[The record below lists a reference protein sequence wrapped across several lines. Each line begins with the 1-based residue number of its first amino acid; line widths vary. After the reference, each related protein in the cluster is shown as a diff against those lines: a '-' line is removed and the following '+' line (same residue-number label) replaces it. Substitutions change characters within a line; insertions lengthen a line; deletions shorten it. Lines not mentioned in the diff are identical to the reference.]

1 MVKAYFKSTLIAET
15 DHPVEV
21 EGNQY
26 FPTQD
31 VKMEYLKPSDLHTV
45 CPWKGTASYYHVAV
59 NDEADPNAA
68 WYYPEP
74 SAAAAMIRGHIAFW
88 KNVRVVKD

>member
-1 MVKAYFKSTLIAET
+1 MVKAYFNDTLIAAT

-26 FPTQD
+26 FPQQD
-31 VKMEYLKPSDLHTV
+31 VKMDYLNPSDHHTV
-45 CPWKGTASYYHVAV
+45 CPWKGKASYYHVEV
-59 NDEADPNAA
+59 NGQTDQNAA

-74 SAAAAMIRGHIAFW
+74 SKEAEMIRGHIAFW

>member
-1 MVKAYFKSTLIAET
+1 MVKAYFNNVLIAET
-15 DHPVEV
+15 SHPVEL

-26 FPTQD
+26 FPQQD
-31 VKMEYLKPSDLHTV
+31 VKMEYLKPSDHHTV
-45 CPWKGTASYYHVAV
+45 CPWKGKAAYYHVEV
-59 NDEADPNAA
+59 SGESDPNAA

-74 SAAAAMIRGHIAFW
+74 SAEADMIRGHIAFW